1 MSLRAGDETT
11 REPTGRGAE
20 KRMEPSLLSV
30 GVEPGPKVES

>member
-1 MSLRAGDETT
+1 MKRRGSQQEG
-11 REPTGRGAE
+11 GAE